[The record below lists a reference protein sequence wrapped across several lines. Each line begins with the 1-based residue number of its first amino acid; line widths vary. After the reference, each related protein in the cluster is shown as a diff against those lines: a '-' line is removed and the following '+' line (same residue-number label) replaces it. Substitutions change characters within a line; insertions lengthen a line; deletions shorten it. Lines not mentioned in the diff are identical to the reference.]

1 MNEKHKSLKTA
12 YGMLSIPVIISAI
25 ILMVLSGGAIYI
37 MSIALEDTN
46 GGGWLLFGVI
56 LIAIVFFPSILA
68 GVLQVIFFV
77 AGIKKY
83 KKNDIENVRTYGLIS
98 AISSIVGNAYIVLF
112 GYRWFFNDEA
122 EKDFYLLGVIAIAFI
137 IYEAIIVGIFIKA
150 KQAVDK

>member
-56 LIAIVFFPSILA
+56 LIAIVFLWII
-68 GVLQVIFFV
+68 VINEN
-77 AGIKKY
+77 KKY
-83 KKNDIENVRTYGLIS
+83 KIKSRIMKILQNDKNERRYV
-98 AISSIVGNAYIVLF
+98 
-112 GYRWFFNDEA
+112 
-122 EKDFYLLGVIAIAFI
+122 
-137 IYEAIIVGIFIKA
+137 
-150 KQAVDK
+150 